1 MIHNTSKNTYKEE
14 GSEPKEVVLR
24 DLHRSFNKL
33 RTPEGYIKAAYPGY
47 NRVFGRDS
55 LIVAWQLLPF
65 EPEVARKVLI
75 YLADLQAT
83 EVDAKSEGEPGKIL
97 HEDSEGENDKG
108 TYDWKWPYYG
118 SIDSTPLF
126 IIVAG
131 FYAEQ
136 TGDLDTIKKLWPQIT
151 AAMEWMHQY
160 GDLDGDHFLEY
171 QRRNPKGLFH
181 QGWKD
186 SPFDSLKITPPVAM
200 VEVQGY
206 AYAAYQTYVS
216 LAGKLRIHSD
226 NVALATQKASMLKA
240 NFHEKFFIQREKYY
254 GLALDGSKHLVQ
266 QITSNPGHLLF
277 TNILNSDQTE
287 LIINRLMKSDLMTD
301 FGIRTL
307 SDRDSDFQPVSYHRG
322 SVWPHDNWIIYFG
335 LKSLGYKKYANTI
348 KDALL
353 KTYSELRGIPEL
365 YAVDVHKNA
374 KQTVRTIK
382 DVIDLDVPPNMIQAW
397 ALGALLNM
405 LEDPIS

>member
-1 MIHNTSKNTYKEE
+1 MILTTPKQTQQKE
-14 GSEPKEVVLR
+14 GSEAEEYILK
-24 DLHRSFNKL
+24 DLYTSFNKL

-55 LIVAWQLLPF
+55 LIVAWQMLPI
-65 EPEVARKVLI
+65 EPEIAKRVLL
-75 YLADLQAT
+75 YLAKHQAT
-83 EVDAKSEGEPGKIL
+83 EIDDKSEAEPGKIL

-126 IIVAG
+126 IILAG
-131 FYAEQ
+131 FYVQQ
-136 TGDLDTIKKLWPQIT
+136 TGDLDTMKKIWPQLT
-151 AAMEWMHQY
+151 AAMDWMYKY

-206 AYAAYQTYVS
+206 AYAAYTKYAE
-216 LAGKLRIHSD
+216 LAGKLRILTD
-226 NVALATQKASMLKA
+226 NVSLATHKASLLKA
-240 NFHEKFFIQREKYY
+240 NFHEKFFIQREKFY
-254 GLALDGSKHLVQ
+254 GLALDGSKNLVQ
-266 QITSNPGHLLF
+266 QVTSNPGHLLF
-277 TNILNSDQTE
+277 TGILNDDQTE
-287 LIINRLMKSDLMTD
+287 FVTNRLMKSDLMTD

-307 SDRDSDFQPVSYHRG
+307 SASDSDFEPVSYHRG

-335 LKSLGYKKYANTI
+335 LKTLGYKKYANTI

-353 KTYSELRGIPEL
+353 KAYKQMHGIPEL
-365 YAVDVHKNA
+365 YTVDTARHG
-374 KQTVRTIK
+374 KQTVKTIK
-382 DVIDLDVPPNMIQAW
+382 GVIDLDAPPNMIQAW
-397 ALGALLNM
+397 SLGALINM
-405 LEDPIS
+405 REVPID